1 MNKVEVNLDF
11 LRYCINPKIP
21 LPDNVHSIDWKRMMG
36 WAEQQAIVGVI
47 YQGILR
53 ADKDIQI
60 PFDILMQWIGYAQRI
75 EMQNRLLNKRC
86 VEVVKEYNNAGF
98 QCCVLKGQGNAT
110 LYDVR
115 CKKEDG
121 KCMALLR
128 QPGDIDIWVYAKADG
143 KSQREEVVAYVKRE
157 HPEAEVRYYHIEYMD
172 SGVPVEVHFKP
183 GIMNNPVYNRR
194 LQTFY
199 GRMADE
205 GFMMAELPDG
215 VGEIPVPTE
224 EFNIVFQLA
233 HMMHHFFD
241 EGIGLRQM
249 IDYYYLLHSAK
260 DDVRGKMS
268 DVRETLKYLNL
279 YKFAGAV
286 MYIMKEVLGLD
297 EKYLI
302 VPVDEKRGRTL
313 LKEILKGGNFGQHSG
328 LTQHSTGM
336 KYFLKTKRNFKL
348 AYEYPTEAFC
358 EPFFRTWHFF
368 WRMCYK

>member
-172 SGVPVEVHFKP
+172 SGVP
-183 GIMNNPVYNRR
+183 
-194 LQTFY
+194 
-199 GRMADE
+199 
-205 GFMMAELPDG
+205 
-215 VGEIPVPTE
+215 
-224 EFNIVFQLA
+224 LA
-233 HMMHHFFD
+233 
-241 EGIGLRQM
+241 L
-249 IDYYYLLHSAK
+249 
-260 DDVRGKMS
+260 
-268 DVRETLKYLNL
+268 
-279 YKFAGAV
+279 
-286 MYIMKEVLGLD
+286 
-297 EKYLI
+297 
-302 VPVDEKRGRTL
+302 
-313 LKEILKGGNFGQHSG
+313 
-328 LTQHSTGM
+328 
-336 KYFLKTKRNFKL
+336 
-348 AYEYPTEAFC
+348 
-358 EPFFRTWHFF
+358 
-368 WRMCYK
+368 